1 LNLKAGDVVLAID
14 RTDLT
19 PQTILPQLLNGKEKE
34 AVLLT
39 VTSDPKDPKARRQ
52 VEVTAVARDAVNKLL
67 YERWVT
73 RNARRVQ
80 DLSKGS
86 IGYIHIPGMD
96 EAGLEAFVRALYSDY
111 FDKDAILIDVRYNGG
126 GFTHDQVLNYLGG
139 REHTVF
145 RQRDGGEGPGIRAG
159 DRKWHKPA
167 VGLVNK
173 RPFSDAAIFPS

>member
-1 LNLKAGDVVLAID
+1 LNASHLGIQGPASVTCPPEETTAELGLLFDESYPGPGLRVAEVLKRGPADRRGLNLKAGDVVLAID

-19 PQTILPQLLNGKEKE
+19 PQTILPQLLNGKQKE

-96 EAGLEAFVRALYSDY
+96 EAG
-111 FDKDAILIDVRYNGG
+111 
-126 GFTHDQVLNYLGG
+126 
-139 REHTVF
+139 
-145 RQRDGGEGPGIRAG
+145 
-159 DRKWHKPA
+159 
-167 VGLVNK
+167 
-173 RPFSDAAIFPS
+173 